1 MNIVDL
7 LFIILLITAL
17 AIGMFQGTLRLLIAV
32 LVLYVSIVL
41 ASLYFQPL
49 GNVLRV
55 RFNSTVEVG
64 QIVAFAII
72 LLFGFILLL
81 LAGLYT
87 FRYARLPTSLEF
99 IDRILGTLLG
109 MVLGALVLGMFA
121 VLLRDM
127 FVFQAPAAT
136 LNYPFMQT
144 FQDGVRSSILVRT
157 FNGYIL
163 PLIYRSIDP
172 ILPPEANIIFQLQ

>member
-7 LFIILLITAL
+7 LFIILLISSL
-17 AIGMFQGTLRLLIAV
+17 AVGMFQGTLRLLIAII
-32 LVLYVSIVL
+32 VLYVSILL

-49 GNVLRV
+49 GNFFRV
-55 RFNSTVEVG
+55 RFNSTVEVA
-64 QIVAFAII
+64 QIVAFSTI
-72 LLFGFILLL
+72 LLVAFILLL

-87 FRYARLPTSLEF
+87 FRYARIPTNLEF
-99 IDRILGTLLG
+99 LDRILGTLFGL
-109 MVLGALVLGMFA
+109 VLGALVLGMFA
-121 VLLRDM
+121 VLLRDL
-127 FVFQAPAAT
+127 FVFQSPATT
-136 LNYPFMQT
+136 LNYPFMET